1 MIVHNNISII
11 FVVYKSG
18 EILFKNLKNLIN
30 YEIIIIDND
39 KDSNIEKEILRIN
52 KSIKYF
58 KMNKNLGIARAVNF
72 AFKKINNKFILY
84 LSADTII
91 TDDNI
96 SRLKNIFNK
105 YENIGIV
112 APMHQNA
119 NGDYLGNYFC
129 HPINRI
135 IKRTISQKKIY
146 SSLSKIKPSGDFSVK
161 CVWGA
166 PILIKSSL
174 INKIGFFDNNYFM
187 YFEDTD
193 LCDRVLASGHE
204 IIETSDSYCT
214 HYKAISSSN
223 SLRYAYR
230 TMTAFKFSELYYFSK
245 YERKYVLR
253 IYLHLFDYIFR
264 FVINIFLFNKKKVY
278 TNLFR
283 IIGILKFIFYPK
295 KTKF

>member
-1 MIVHNNISII
+1 MHNNISII

-18 EILFKNLKNLIN
+18 DILFRNLTNLKN

-39 KDSNIEKEILRIN
+39 KESKIENKILSIN

-58 KMNKNLGIARAVNF
+58 KMQKNLGIAKAVNF
-72 AFKKINNKFILY
+72 AFKKTNNEFILY

-91 TDDNI
+91 THHNI
-96 SRLKNIFNK
+96 LRLKNIFDK
-105 YENIGIV
+105 YKNIGVV

-119 NGDYLGNYFC
+119 SGEYLGNYFC
-129 HPINRI
+129 HPVNRI
-135 IKRTISQKKIY
+135 TKRTTTQKNIY
-146 SSLSKIKPSGDFSVK
+146 NSLSKIKPSGDFSVK

-174 INKIGFFDNNYFM
+174 IKKIGFFDNNYFM

-193 LCDRVLASGHE
+193 LCDRVINSGHE
-204 IIETSDSYCT
+204 IIETPDSYCT

-223 SLRYAYR
+223 TLKYAFR

-245 YERKYVLR
+245 HERKYVLR
-253 IYLHLFDYIFR
+253 IYLHLFDYLFR
-264 FVINIFLFNKKKVY
+264 FIINIFLFNKKKVY

-283 IIGILKFIFYPK
+283 IIGILKFIFYKK